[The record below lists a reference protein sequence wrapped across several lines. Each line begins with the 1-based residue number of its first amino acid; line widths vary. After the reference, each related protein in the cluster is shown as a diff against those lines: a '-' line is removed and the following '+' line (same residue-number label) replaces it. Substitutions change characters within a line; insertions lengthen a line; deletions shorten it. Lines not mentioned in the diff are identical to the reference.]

1 MSVFDTSTK
10 ENPPVNSRIAW
21 PDMLR
26 VLAIFQVILIHVGA
40 PIIFNEELP
49 HSYWM
54 AANFYESI
62 SRSCVPIFFMISGY
76 LLLGSN
82 EPITVFFRKRF
93 SKVGIPVIVWTIA
106 YLVSLQPAYRDGS
119 MNVLEIGLSMAKTVF
134 TGQYPVHLWFI
145 YTLLGLYLVV
155 PILRVLV
162 SANPSILKYFLVLW
176 LLANPFFSLF
186 ERISNATMTSDLR
199 IFLAQGYIGY
209 LILGY
214 VLGQMNPSPRVG
226 WAGLITFLASAL
238 TIYFKTDVLSSQAQY
253 PTIYYYDYL
262 HFAVIL
268 MAVGFF
274 LWIKSLNHIISG
286 KNTTLLRQLSEATF
300 GIYLIHMFVFDWLRD
315 GWFGFELYA
324 WMADPLYMIP
334 LTTLA
339 IFFITLGIV
348 LVLRKIPILK
358 YTV

>member
-1 MSVFDTSTK
+1 MLDASTR
-10 ENPPVNSRIAW
+10 ENTPVNNRIAW
-21 PDMLR
+21 LDMLR
-26 VLAIFQVILIHVGA
+26 FLAIFQVILIHVGA

-76 LLLGSN
+76 LLLGIN
-82 EPITVFFRKRF
+82 EPMTVFFRKRF

-106 YLVSLQPAYRDGS
+106 YLYSAQPAYRNGS
-119 MNVLEIGLSMAKTVF
+119 MNILEIGLSMVKTVF

-145 YTLLGLYLVV
+145 YTLLGLYLVI

-176 LLANPFFSLF
+176 VFANPVVSLF
-186 ERISNATMTSDLR
+186 ERISDATMTSDLR
-199 IFLAQGYIGY
+199 IFLTQGYAGY

-214 VLGQMNPSPRVG
+214 VLGQTNPSPRVG
-226 WAGLITFLASAL
+226 WAGLIAFLASAL
-238 TIYFKTDVLSSQAQY
+238 TIYLRTDALSLQTQY
-253 PTIYYYDYL
+253 PAIYYYDYL

-274 LWIKSLNHIISG
+274 LWIKSLDNIISTR
-286 KNTTLLRQLSEATF
+286 NTTLLRQLSDATF

-315 GWFGFELYA
+315 GWFGFKLYS
-324 WMADPLYMIP
+324 WMANPLYMIP

-348 LVLRKIPILK
+348 LVFRKIPILK